1 MTYETGI
8 PVGRRALV
16 GGAVMSALAAAV
28 GLTACGNGK
37 KQKSDGP
44 VDVEPGDTC
53 ARCGMHIADMRHVGE
68 IIGAKDVWKF
78 DDVGELFVYYQE
90 EGLTDGDAQA
100 VYVKGYDTG
109 RWVEADSAHYVVAPD
124 VATPMGTHVLA
135 LAKEESVGTYTAS
148 ESARETTYDDLLANP
163 PEAMEMGDGM
173 GGGAPG
179 GTSTDVPGTSPENAD
194 SDGGSPGS

>member
-37 KQKSDGP
+37 KQKSGGP

-90 EGLTDGDAQA
+90 QGLTDDDVRAI
-100 VYVKGYDTG
+100 YVKGYDSG
-109 RWVEADSAHYVVAPD
+109 AWAEAGSVRYVVAPD
-124 VATPMGTHVLA
+124 VATPMATHVLA
-135 LAKEESVGTYTAS
+135 LAKEDSVGTYTAS
-148 ESARETTYDDLLANP
+148 GSAQERTYDDLLANP
-163 PEAMEMGDGM
+163 PGVMG
-173 GGGAPG
+173 
-179 GTSTDVPGTSPENAD
+179 
-194 SDGGSPGS
+194 